1 MTLLAD
7 GQRLI
12 QEQFAAVPEHKRG
25 ALVAIADLDGVKLGV
40 AARFGD
46 DWKLAAKQTQQFRY
60 RLLVYRGSA
69 TREQLAHRFEHFG
82 AGSAVSEQA
91 RP

>member
-46 DWKLAAKQTQQFRY
+46 DWKLAA
-60 RLLVYRGSA
+60 
-69 TREQLAHRFEHFG
+69 EFERTW
-82 AGSAVSEQA
+82 AKDMTARIAVVHTW
-91 RP
+91 